1 MQVLQRLK
9 LELSNQE
16 YFTDT
21 EYAQFLGEND
31 LEATDEYIKSDMQK
45 PLLFT
50 VIDVLE
56 AVANDVTRMSTISTE
71 FSNISEAYRFI
82 EARIDAVREKIAAI
96 PEPDDKYSCFSL
108 MYTRRGRAPLRAG
121 RQVLTRSDI
130 KEIADDVFD
139 DEPLISV

>member
-21 EYAQFLGEND
+21 EYTQFLSEND
-31 LEATDEYIKSDMQK
+31 LNATDEYIKSEMQR

-56 AVANDVTRMSTISTE
+56 AVANDVNRMSTISTE

-82 EARIDAVREKIAAI
+82 EARIDAVREKIAAL
-96 PEPDDKYSCFSL
+96 PEPDDKYTCFSL
-108 MYTRRGRAPLRAG
+108 MYTRKDRIPRRPP
-121 RQVLTRSDI
+121 I
-130 KEIADDVFD
+130 Y
-139 DEPLISV
+139 SV